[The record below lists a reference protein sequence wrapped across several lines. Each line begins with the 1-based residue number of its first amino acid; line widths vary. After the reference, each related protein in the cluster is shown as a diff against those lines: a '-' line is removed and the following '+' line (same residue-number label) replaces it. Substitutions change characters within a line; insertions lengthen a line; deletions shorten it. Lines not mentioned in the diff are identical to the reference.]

1 MPRLLVAVVIAATAC
16 GKPAPPIATIPY
28 EQTFDGPAL
37 TGEWH
42 SPSGGWSIVDGRL
55 YNAGAHNVPLWLS
68 ASLPKDVRVS
78 FDVESKSDEVDFKF
92 EIYGDGEHHESG
104 YSVILGGWKNTT
116 TLIARRGE
124 HAPRR
129 IDADD
134 ASLRAQVAQ
143 DKVRAATINKDRKDA
158 VAKMEKLEPN
168 RVYHVAFDKRGN
180 ELTLSIDG
188 EVHLTYFDPSPLN
201 GPGADRFAFANWA
214 SRLYFDNLAITP
226 VP

>member
-1 MPRLLVAVVIAATAC
+1 MPRLLLTLVVAATAC
-16 GKPAPPIATIPY
+16 SKPPPATEAIPY
-28 EQTFDGPAL
+28 KQSFDGPAL
-37 TGEWH
+37 PSGWH
-42 SPSGGWSIVDGRL
+42 TPSGGWSIVDGRL

-92 EIYGDGEHHESG
+92 EIYGDGETHESG
-104 YSVILGGWKNTT
+104 YSVIMGGWKNTT

-129 IDADD
+129 IDSDD

-158 VAKMEKLEPN
+158 IAKMEKLEPN
-168 RVYHVAFDKRGN
+168 RVYHVVFEKRGN
-180 ELTLSIDG
+180 DLTLSIDG
-188 EVHLTYFDPSPLN
+188 EVHLTYFDPSPLG

-214 SRLYFDNLAITP
+214 SRLYFDNLEVAP
-226 VP
+226 L

>member
-1 MPRLLVAVVIAATAC
+1 MKRALLSLLVVTAC
-16 GKPAPPIATIPY
+16 SKPAPPVTTIPY
-28 EQTFDGPAL
+28 KQTFDGPTL
-37 TGEWH
+37 GSEWH
-42 SPSGGWSIVDGRL
+42 SPSGGWQIVDGRL

-68 ASLPKDVRVS
+68 AALPKDVRVS
-78 FDVESKSDEVDFKF
+78 FDVESRSPEVNFKF

-104 YSVILGGWKNTT
+104 YSVIMGGWKNTT

-143 DKVRAATINKDRKDA
+143 DKVRAATINKNRKDA

-168 RVYHVAFDKRGN
+168 RVYHVVFEKKGN
-180 ELTLSIDG
+180 DLTLSIDG
-188 EVHLTYFDPSPLN
+188 EVHLTYFDPSPLA

-214 SRLYFDNLAITP
+214 SSVYFDNLEISGL
-226 VP
+226 

>member
-1 MPRLLVAVVIAATAC
+1 MFRVLLVFLVATVAC
-16 GKPAPPIATIPY
+16 SKPTPPVTTIPY
-28 EQTFDGPAL
+28 TQAFDGPEL
-37 TGEWH
+37 GPEWH

-68 ASLPKDVRVS
+68 AALPRDVRVS
-78 FDVESKSDEVDFKF
+78 FDVESRSDEVDFKF

-104 YSVILGGWKNTT
+104 YSVIMGGWKNTT

-129 IDADD
+129 IDSDD

-143 DKVRAATINKDRKDA
+143 DKVRAATINKDRRDA
-158 VAKMEKLEPN
+158 VAKLEKLEPN
-168 RVYHVAFDKRGN
+168 RVYHVVFEKRGN
-180 ELTLSIDG
+180 DLRLDIDG
-188 EVHLTYFDPSPLN
+188 QAHLTYFDPSPLH
-201 GPGADRFAFANWA
+201 GPSADRFAFANWA

-226 VP
+226 L